1 MGHKKSQSNL
11 DFKFMSF
18 FFKIRDFFKSP
29 MKKIEKAEIKPGCFI
44 LDYGCGPGSYSIA
57 AAEIVGSSGKIYAAD
72 IHPSAIKEVNKRA
85 MKKNLKNIE
94 TIQTD
99 CKTGLE
105 PNSIDVIIC
114 FDMLHDIEDKNCI
127 LKEFYRVLKPES
139 ILSFDDHHMK
149 ENEILENLTSEG
161 LFKLVD
167 KKDNQYNF
175 AKVTLK

>member
-29 MKKIEKAEIKPGCFI
+29 TNKIEKAEIKLGYII

-57 AAEIVGSSGKIYAAD
+57 AAKIVGPSGKIYATD

-85 MKKNLKNIE
+85 LKNELKNIE

-114 FDMLHDIEDKNCI
+114 FDVLHNIKDNNCI
-127 LKEFYRVLKPES
+127 LKEFFRVLKPES

-149 ENEILENLTSEG
+149 ENEILEKLTSEG

-175 AKVTLK
+175 TKVA

>member
-1 MGHKKSQSNL
+1 MSPKKSQSKLN
-11 DFKFMSF
+11 FKFMSF
-18 FFKIRDFFKSP
+18 LFKIRDFFKSP
-29 MKKIEKAEIKPGCFI
+29 IKKVERAEIKHGDLV

-57 AAEIVGSSGKIYAAD
+57 AAEIVGSLGKIYAAD

-85 MKKNLKNIE
+85 LKKNLRNIK

-105 PNSIDVIIC
+105 PNSIDIIIC
-114 FDMLHDIEDKNCI
+114 FDMLHGIEDKNCI
-127 LKEFYRVLKPES
+127 LKEFHRVLKPKS

-149 ENEILENLTSEG
+149 ENEIVENLTSEG

-175 AKVTLK
+175 VKVT